1 VIMIWRIFRKDWK
14 LLWPVALG
22 VGGLN
27 LALRLV
33 LARIGLFP
41 TFRVGSLVN
50 LLVVGG
56 LFGVVI
62 LITLAVQQD
71 PVPGVRQDWLVRP
84 IRRRDLLM
92 SKLLFVLVAAQGPV
106 FLAEVIQGLA
116 NGFPLAESIAAP
128 LARNF
133 WLLLILDLPIL
144 AFATLSSNLMEAVF
158 GGLILF
164 LGGAILVGA
173 LNVLGVPQP
182 TMDTG
187 IQWITYSL
195 MALVAFIAA
204 SVVLGIQYRGRKTLA
219 ARFAFTGAG
228 MVWISSL
235 LLPWTPAFAAE
246 QRLSPAPR
254 LGSAVALT
262 LDPTVARFRLPPGT
276 GLLESIRKR
285 DIAVSTVYI
294 PLRVQN
300 MPADSMLLIDHCRAR
315 FGAGASSVEA
325 TGANIHLPADASK
338 GLRFTAMGVPA
349 AWLAK
354 HGSEPVHVEIEYS
367 LTLAG
372 AVSRYSIP
380 AAGGELRSPDLG
392 WCQSR
397 INPEDTNVQIH
408 CMRPGKQPDATCFTL
423 ENTSTGV
430 RNPEVT
436 DYIPNYSPSLLAFIP
451 DSMRRAGANLPFRDP
466 FGVARYPVDGSQLNS
481 ARVAIRTYAAHDHFT
496 RHLRIDGVRL
506 NDWRGADEAG
516 M

>member
-1 VIMIWRIFRKDWK
+1 
-14 LLWPVALG
+14 VALG
-22 VGGLN
+22 VAAMN

-41 TFRVGSLVN
+41 SFRIGSLVN

-56 LFGVVI
+56 LFGVII

-92 SKLLFVLVAAQGPV
+92 SKLLFMLVAAQGPV
-106 FLAEVIQGLA
+106 FLAEVLQGLA
-116 NGFPLAESIAAP
+116 NGFPLTESIAAP
-128 LARNF
+128 LVRNF
-133 WLLLILDLPIL
+133 WLLLMMDIPIL

-164 LGGAILVGA
+164 LGGAVLVGA
-173 LNVLGVPQP
+173 FRVVGIPQP

-195 MALVAFIAA
+195 MALIALAAA
-204 SVVLGIQYRGRKTLA
+204 SLVLAMQYGGRKTMA

-228 MVWISSL
+228 FAWLFSL

-246 QRLSPAPR
+246 QRLSRAPR
-254 LGSAVALT
+254 SGSTVALS
-262 LDPTVARFRLPPGT
+262 LDRTARGFQRPPGT
-276 GLLESIRKR
+276 DLLESIGKR
-285 DIAVSTVYI
+285 AVAVSTVYI

-300 MPADSMLLIDHCRAR
+300 LPADSMLLMDRYHAR

-325 TGANIHLPADASK
+325 TGSNVHMSGDATQAV
-338 GLRFTAMGVPA
+338 RFTAMRVPA
-349 AWLAK
+349 AWLAS

-367 LTLAG
+367 LTLAS
-372 AVSRYSIP
+372 AASRYSIP
-380 AAGGELRSPDLG
+380 AASGDLRSPDLG

-397 INPEDTNVQIH
+397 IDAEDTEVQVH
-408 CMRPGKQPDATCFTL
+408 CMRPGKQPDAISFTL
-423 ENTSTGV
+423 ENTSTGI
-430 RNPEVT
+430 RNPEVINYT
-436 DYIPNYSPSLLAFIP
+436 PNYSPSLLAFIP

-466 FGVARYPVDGSQLNS
+466 SGIARYPVDGSQLNS

-496 RHLRIDGVRL
+496 RHLAADRIRL
-506 NDWRGADEAG
+506 NDWRGVEGSG